1 MPVVVSLGLCLLI
14 PLVIWKM
21 SDVTSGTGA
30 IKDASM
36 TLGVIIPHVQITTWL
51 LSLNLKW
58 PDFVKHLGKWLGDLI
73 FIDFGSLMTLECLTE
88 RKTQDKL
95 KSFVGHDSAVFTD
108 NLQSSSDLSLD
119 FDDPGDQHF
128 IKFMVAS
135 PGKIDAIQILSF
147 TPAFGLCTCHD
158 TSIPRSRY
166 RA

>member
-1 MPVVVSLGLCLLI
+1 MMSQRPRHPS
-14 PLVIWKM
+14 PWKK
-21 SDVTSGTGA
+21 SD
-30 IKDASM
+30 
-36 TLGVIIPHVQITTWL
+36 
-51 LSLNLKW
+51 SLNLKW

-135 PGKIDAIQILSF
+135 PGKIYTYHLQILSF
-147 TPAFGLCTCHD
+147 TPAFRSMYD
-158 TSIPRSRY
+158 TSIPRNRY